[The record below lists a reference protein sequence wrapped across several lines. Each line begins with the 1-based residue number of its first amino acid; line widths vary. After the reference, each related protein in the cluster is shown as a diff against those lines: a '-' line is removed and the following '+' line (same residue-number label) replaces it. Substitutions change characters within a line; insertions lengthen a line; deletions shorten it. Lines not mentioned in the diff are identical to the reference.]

1 MKNFL
6 LVVPRFARVGGFYN
20 FPLGLAYISSSLKSK
35 GFNVHCLN
43 LCHTD
48 EPLNK
53 VLDICIKEKNIDVL
67 GTGGMSQNWDVISS
81 VLDAAKSV
89 KPDIITI
96 VGGAIVV
103 SDPEL
108 ALTTMKIDF
117 GILGEGEA
125 TMLELAGYLCRNED
139 PKNIDGITYLDKDKN
154 KVIVNRNRAR
164 INNLDE
170 LPFPDYES
178 FEFDQWKSLIRFSG
192 QANILD
198 KYDDL
203 NYVQMLGSR
212 SCPFSCTFCFHHMGQ
227 KYSERSLDNIF
238 KEIDYLVE
246 KHKVNFFFFSDE
258 LLSANPARLME
269 FARRIKNYPINGWVG
284 SFRVTDTNVEMLKVL
299 KDSKLV
305 VMGYGIENINDSILK
320 SMNKR
325 ITKAEIE
332 RALKAHHEV
341 GLFCAGNII
350 LGDPAETKET
360 LKTSINYWLNHPEYN
375 LNLIFLMP
383 IPDSKIYRL
392 ALEKKLIKDKL
403 KHIRDGFPM
412 VNLTAISDKE
422 FYKFQS
428 RIMWMKHKYQN
439 VREGKLIEVKKD
451 GNYKGKKRY
460 LVSIKCHFCY
470 HITEHL
476 TLENDRSWFYT
487 SLCDQCAS
495 TSKVKST
502 EVFSEN
508 KNLLKRRLNYFSLFL
523 MSYLARFK
531 FYRENRVAIIKIF
544 RKIKFPISFLLGL
557 RKKILA

>member
-20 FPLGLAYISSSLKSK
+20 FPLGLAYISSFLKSK
-35 GFNVHCLN
+35 GFNVYCLN

-48 EPLNK
+48 EPIDLILGK
-53 VLDICIKEKNIDVL
+53 WIKEKNIDVL
-67 GTGGMSQNWDVISS
+67 GTGGMSQNWDVISA
-81 VLDAAKSV
+81 VLNAAKSL
-89 KPDIITI
+89 KPDIITV
-96 VGGAIVV
+96 VGGAIIV
-103 SDPEL
+103 SNPEL
-108 ALTTMKIDF
+108 ALKTMKVDF
-117 GILGEGEA
+117 GVLGEGGLA
-125 TMLELAGYLCRNED
+125 MAELAGYLCRNED
-139 PKNIDGITYLDKDKN
+139 PRNIDGIAYMDKDKN

-178 FEFDQWKSLIRFSG
+178 FGFDQWKSLIRFSG
-192 QANILD
+192 QAGILD
-198 KYDDL
+198 KYDKL

-212 SCPFSCTFCFHHMGQ
+212 SCPFSCTFCYHHMGQ

-246 KHKVNFFFFSDE
+246 KHQVNFFFFLDE

-269 FARRIKNYPINGWVG
+269 FARRLKNYPIYGWAG
-284 SFRVTDTNVEMLKVL
+284 CFRVTDTTVERLKIL
-299 KDSKLV
+299 KDYKLAL
-305 VMGYGIENINDSILK
+305 MGYGIENINDSILK

-325 ITKAEIE
+325 ITRAEIE
-332 RALKAHHEV
+332 NALKAHHEV
-341 GLFCAGNII
+341 GLFCNGNII

-360 LKTSINYWLNHPEYN
+360 LRSSIDYWLNHPEYN

-392 ALEKKLIKDKL
+392 ALEKNLIKDKL
-403 KHIRDGFPM
+403 RHIRDNFPV
-412 VNLTAISDKE
+412 VNLTAMSDRE

-439 VREGKLIEVKKD
+439 VRDGKLIEVKKD
-451 GNYKGKKRY
+451 GNYKDKKRY
-460 LVSIKCHFCY
+460 LVSVKCPFCG
-470 HITEHL
+470 HTTERL

-487 SLCDQCAS
+487 SLCDHCVS
-495 TSKVKST
+495 TSKVKSV

-508 KNLLKRRLNYFSLFL
+508 KNLLRRLLNYFSLFI

-531 FYRENRVAIIKIF
+531 FYRDNRVAIIKIS
-544 RKIKFPISFLLGL
+544 RKIRFPISFLLGL
-557 RKKILA
+557 RKKILV

>member
-6 LVVPRFARVGGFYN
+6 LVVPRFAKVGDFYN

-43 LCHTD
+43 LCHSD
-48 EPLNK
+48 EPLEIIIGK
-53 VLDICIKEKNIDVL
+53 WIKEKNIDVL
-67 GTGGMSQNWDVISS
+67 GTGGMSQNWDVISA
-81 VLDAAKSV
+81 VLNAAKSV
-89 KPDIITI
+89 KPDIVTA

-108 ALTTMKIDF
+108 ALKTMKVDF
-117 GILGEGEA
+117 GVLGEGEL
-125 TMLELAGYLCRNED
+125 TMAELAGYLCRNED
-139 PKNIDGITYLDKDKN
+139 PRNIDGIAYMDKDKN

-178 FEFDQWKSLIRFSG
+178 FGFDQWKSLIRFSG
-192 QANILD
+192 QAGILD
-198 KYDDL
+198 KYDKL

-212 SCPFSCTFCFHHMGQ
+212 SCPFSCTFCYHHMGQ

-246 KHKVNFFFFSDE
+246 KHKVNFFFFLDE

-269 FARRIKNYPINGWVG
+269 FAKRIKNYPIYGWVG
-284 SFRVTDTNVEMLKVL
+284 SFRVTDTTVERLKIL
-299 KDSKLV
+299 KDSRLV

-325 ITKAEIE
+325 ITRTEIE
-332 RALKAHHEV
+332 NALKAHHEV

-360 LKTSINYWLNHPEYN
+360 LRSSIDYWLNHPEYN

-392 ALEKKLIKDKL
+392 ALEKNLIKDKL
-403 KHIRDGFPM
+403 RHIRDNFPV
-412 VNLTAISDKE
+412 VNLTAMSDRE

-439 VREGKLIEVKKD
+439 VRDGKLIEVKKD
-451 GNYKGKKRY
+451 GNYKDKKRY
-460 LVSIKCHFCY
+460 LVSVKCPFCG
-470 HITEHL
+470 HTTERL

-487 SLCDQCAS
+487 SLCDHCVS
-495 TSKVKST
+495 TSKVKSV

-508 KNLLKRRLNYFSLFL
+508 KNLLRRLLNYFSLFI

-531 FYRENRVAIIKIF
+531 FYRDNRVAIIKIS

-557 RKKILA
+557 RKKIPV

>member
-6 LVVPRFARVGGFYN
+6 LVVPKVAKAGDFYN

-43 LCHTD
+43 LCHND
-48 EPLNK
+48 EPLETILGK
-53 VLDICIKEKNIDVL
+53 WIKDKNIDVL
-67 GTGGMSQNWDVISS
+67 GTGGMSQNWDVVSA
-81 VLDAAKSV
+81 VLNTAKSV
-89 KPDIITI
+89 KPDIITV
-96 VGGAIVV
+96 VGGAIIV

-108 ALTTMKIDF
+108 AMTTMQVDF
-117 GILGEGEA
+117 GIIGEGEL
-125 TMLELAGYLCRNED
+125 TMVELAGYLCRNED
-139 PKNIDGITYLDKDKN
+139 PKNIDGIAYMDKDKN

-170 LPFPDYES
+170 LPFPDYEG
-178 FEFDQWKSLIRFSG
+178 FGFDQWKSLIRFSG
-192 QANILD
+192 NYDTLN
-198 KYDDL
+198 KHDDL

-246 KHKVNFFFFSDE
+246 KHNVNFFYFLDE
-258 LLSANPARLME
+258 LLSANPERLME
-269 FARRIKNYPINGWVG
+269 FARRIKNYPIYGWAG
-284 SFRVTDTNVEMLKVL
+284 SFRVTDTTVERLKIL

-305 VMGYGIENINDSILK
+305 LMGYGIENINDSILK

-341 GLFCAGNII
+341 GLFCTGNII

-360 LKTSINYWLNHPEYN
+360 LQASVDYWLNHPEYN
-375 LNLIFLMP
+375 LNMIFLMP

-392 ALEKKLIKDKL
+392 ALEKNLIKDKL

-412 VNLTAISDKE
+412 VNLTAIRDKE

-428 RIMWMKHKYQN
+428 RIMWMKHKYQQMRKGEL
-439 VREGKLIEVKKD
+439 VGVKRAGDFK
-451 GNYKGKKRY
+451 NKRKY
-460 LVSIKCHFCY
+460 LVSVKCPFCE
-470 HITEHL
+470 HITERL
-476 TLENDRSWFYT
+476 TIEDERSWFHG
-487 SLCDQCAS
+487 SLCSHCAS
-495 TSKVKST
+495 TSKVRAI
-502 EVFSEN
+502 EVFFEN
-508 KNLLKRRLNYFSLFL
+508 KNGLRRRLNYFSLF
-523 MSYLARFK
+523 MMAYLARFK
-531 FYRENRVAIIKIF
+531 FYRDNRVAIIKIL
-544 RKIKFPISFLLGL
+544 RKIKFPLMAIL
-557 RKKILA
+557 RLKKKIFA

>member
-53 VLDICIKEKNIDVL
+53 ALDICIKEKNIDVL

-460 LVSIKCHFCY
+460 LVSIKCPFCY

-487 SLCDQCAS
+487 SLCNHCAS

>member
-1 MKNFL
+1 
-6 LVVPRFARVGGFYN
+6 
-20 FPLGLAYISSSLKSK
+20 
-35 GFNVHCLN
+35 
-43 LCHTD
+43 
-48 EPLNK
+48 
-53 VLDICIKEKNIDVL
+53 
-67 GTGGMSQNWDVISS
+67 
-81 VLDAAKSV
+81 
-89 KPDIITI
+89 
-96 VGGAIVV
+96 
-103 SDPEL
+103 
-108 ALTTMKIDF
+108 LTMT
-117 GILGEGEA
+117 
-125 TMLELAGYLCRNED
+125 ELAGYLCQNED
-139 PKNIDGITYLDKDKN
+139 PRNIDGIAYLDKDKN

-164 INNLDE
+164 VNNLDE

-178 FEFDQWKSLIRFSG
+178 FGFDQWKSLIRFSG
-192 QANILD
+192 QAGILD
-198 KYDDL
+198 KYDNL

-212 SCPFSCTFCFHHMGQ
+212 SCPFSCTFCYHHMGQ

-246 KHKVNFFFFSDE
+246 KHKVNFFFFLDE

-269 FARRIKNYPINGWVG
+269 FARRIKNYPIYGWVG
-284 SFRVTDTNVEMLKVL
+284 SFRVTDTNVERLKIL
-299 KDSKLV
+299 KDSRLM

-325 ITKAEIE
+325 ITRAEIE
-332 RALKAHHEV
+332 NALKAHHEV

-360 LKTSINYWLNHPEYN
+360 LKYSIDYWLNHPEYN

-383 IPDSKIYRL
+383 IPDSKIYRI
-392 ALEKKLIKDKL
+392 ALEKNLIKDKL
-403 KHIRDGFPM
+403 RHIRDNFPM

-439 VREGKLIEVKKD
+439 VRVGKLIGVKKD

-460 LVSIKCHFCY
+460 LVSVECHFCG
-470 HITEHL
+470 HVTEQL

-487 SLCDQCAS
+487 SLCDRCVS
-495 TSKVKST
+495 TSKVKSV

-508 KNLLKRRLNYFSLFL
+508 KNLFKRRLNYLSLFI

-531 FYRENRVAIIKIF
+531 FYRDNRVAIIKIS

-557 RKKILA
+557 RKKIPV

>member
-43 LCHTD
+43 LCHND
-48 EPLNK
+48 EPLEII
-53 VLDICIKEKNIDVL
+53 LGRWIKDKNIDVL
-67 GTGGMSQNWDVISS
+67 GTGGMSQNWDVISA
-81 VLDAAKSV
+81 VLNAAKTV
-89 KPDIITI
+89 KPDIVTV

-117 GILGEGEA
+117 GVLGEGEA

-139 PKNIDGITYLDKDKN
+139 PKNIDGITYLDKEKN

-164 INNLDE
+164 ISNLDD
-170 LPFPDYES
+170 LPFPDYDG
-178 FEFDQWKSLIRFSG
+178 FEFGQWKTLIRFSVNFD
-192 QANILD
+192 AFN
-198 KYDDL
+198 KYDDI
-203 NYVQMLGSR
+203 NFVQMLGSR
-212 SCPFSCTFCFHHMGQ
+212 SCPFSCTFCYHHMGQ

-238 KEIDYLVE
+238 KEIDYLVK
-246 KHKVNFFFFSDE
+246 KHQVNFFFFLDE

-269 FARRIKNYPINGWVG
+269 FARRIKNYPIHGWAG
-284 SFRVTDTNVEMLKVL
+284 CFRVTDTTVERLKIL
-299 KDSKLV
+299 KDSNLAL
-305 VMGYGIENINDSILK
+305 MGYGIENINDSILK

-332 RALKAHHEV
+332 TALEAHHEV
-341 GLFCAGNII
+341 GLFCNGNII

-360 LKTSINYWLNHPEYN
+360 MKHSVDYWLNHPEYN

-383 IPDSKIYRL
+383 IPDSKIYRY
-392 ALEKKLIKDKL
+392 ALEKNLIKDKL

-412 VNLTAISDKE
+412 VNLTAINDKE

-428 RIMWMKHKYQN
+428 QIMWMKHKYQN
-439 VREGKLIEVKKD
+439 VREGELIEVKKD
-451 GNYKGKKRY
+451 GNYKGKKIY
-460 LVSIKCHFCY
+460 LANIKCPFCEY
-470 HITEHL
+470 ITEHL
-476 TLENDRSWFYT
+476 ALEDDRSWFYL
-487 SLCDQCAS
+487 SICDHCAS
-495 TSKVKST
+495 ASKVKAT
-502 EVFSEN
+502 EVFFEN
-508 KNLLKRRLNYFSLFL
+508 KNLLKRRLNYFSLFI

-531 FYRENRVAIIKIF
+531 FYRDNRVAVIKIS
-544 RKIKFPISFLLGL
+544 RKIKYPISFLVNL
-557 RKKILA
+557 RKKMPI